1 MSACRLQIDR
11 PLASSSPARVCVL
24 HCIPGGCSGAV
35 IPASVLHLSKGAC
48 VFALSVVRVRGAG
61 AAGGLFLTVWCVM
74 MSEPSWG
81 CIALQ
86 STRPAGVDNKAAS
99 SLWTNPLFTGIQ
111 GKQTTSSCS
120 APPCFVWLLRV
131 PRRGE
136 AGFRPCLTCDAS
148 YASRAPISART

>member
-1 MSACRLQIDR
+1 M
-11 PLASSSPARVCVL
+11 

-61 AAGGLFLTVWCVM
+61 SEACSCPDSV

-86 STRPAGVDNKAAS
+86 STRLDQQVLIRLRHHSELIRSLPVSKANKLQALVQRRLALFGFCEYLGEEKPDSVPVSRVTPATHRVRPSRHKHRLHFVSTCYCYAAS
-99 SLWTNPLFTGIQ
+99 YSLQDPN
-111 GKQTTSSCS
+111 
-120 APPCFVWLLRV
+120 
-131 PRRGE
+131 
-136 AGFRPCLTCDAS
+136 
-148 YASRAPISART
+148 Y

>member
-48 VFALSVVRVRGAG
+48 VFALSVVRVRGA
-61 AAGGLFLTVWCVM
+61 AGGLFL
-74 MSEPSWG
+74 SWQCDEWAQLG
-81 CIALQ
+81 MYCIAVD
-86 STRPAGVDNKAAS
+86 STRPAGVDKAAS

-148 YASRAPISART
+148 YASRAPISAQT